1 MVVSLSSIRNTIQ
14 DRIFNDIGS
23 DLTVQTVTTTYD
35 KWGDKTE
42 TITSTDTFK
51 AVPYNTMFS
60 IREYTSFGTLQKGET
75 DVVVPYTAN
84 LETDMKVVYN
94 NNTYTIQQIEELP
107 YQGGNI
113 AYVVR
118 LRKVL

>member
-1 MVVSLSSIRNTIQ
+1 MVVSLASIRSTIQ
-14 DRIFNDIGS
+14 SRIFDDIGS
-23 DLTVQTVTTTYD
+23 DVTTQTISITTD

-42 TITSTDTFK
+42 TVTSTSTFK
-51 AVPYNTMFS
+51 AVPYNTLYS

-75 DVVVPYTAN
+75 DIVVPYTATLN
-84 LETDMKVVYN
+84 TNMKVVYN
-94 NNTYTIQQIEELP
+94 GTTYLIQQIEKLP

-118 LRKVL
+118 LQKVL

>member
-1 MVVSLSSIRNTIQ
+1 MVVSLASIRSTIQ
-14 DRIFNDIGS
+14 SRIFNDIGS
-23 DLTVQTVTTTYD
+23 DVTTQTISITTD

-42 TITSTDTFK
+42 TVTSTSTFK
-51 AVPYNTMFS
+51 AVPYNTLYS

-75 DVVVPYTAN
+75 DIVVPYTATLN
-84 LETDMKVVYN
+84 TNMKVVYN
-94 NNTYTIQQIEELP
+94 GTTYLIQQIEKLP

-118 LRKVL
+118 LQKVL